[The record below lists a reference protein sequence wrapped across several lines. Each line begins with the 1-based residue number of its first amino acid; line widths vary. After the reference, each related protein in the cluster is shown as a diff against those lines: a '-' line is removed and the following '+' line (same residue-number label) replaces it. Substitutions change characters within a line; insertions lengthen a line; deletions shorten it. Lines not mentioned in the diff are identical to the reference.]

1 MSIPEKIMNKAKK
14 MNKLP
19 ARQRIN
25 KLVDRGSPF
34 LELGQLAGYD
44 EDVPSGNVIT
54 GIGEVSGQKCM
65 IIANQFTFKGGAY
78 YPITVKKHLRAQ
90 EIAEQNGLPCIYL
103 VDSAGAFLPK
113 QDNVFPDR
121 DHFGRI
127 FFNQARMSAKGIPQ
141 VAVVLGSCTA
151 GGAYVPAMSDEVVM
165 VKRRGTIFLGGP
177 PLVQAATG
185 EVVTEE
191 ELGGANLHCEE
202 SGVSDHLAHNEIH
215 AF

>member
-1 MSIPEKIMNKAKK
+1 MFAKSMKSVMRNPMKSLAMRSMGVQYKGKMDNKGFPHPHNSFVRVLDEEVDTRCEDYMRNYEAMQTLNTELEQRVSETMQVPSRVLDKAKS

-19 ARQRIN
+19 ARLRIN
-25 KLVDRGSPF
+25 KIVDRGSPF

-127 FFNQARMSAKGIPQ
+127 FFN
-141 VAVVLGSCTA
+141 
-151 GGAYVPAMSDEVVM
+151 
-165 VKRRGTIFLGGP
+165 
-177 PLVQAATG
+177 
-185 EVVTEE
+185 
-191 ELGGANLHCEE
+191 
-202 SGVSDHLAHNEIH
+202 
-215 AF
+215 